1 RDMWAAG
8 PASGP
13 SLLGAIYFV
22 IILVVVITAITFVV
36 WRFRRPAWRSQ
47 RMSWWARRNRR
58 IQEAAAANVAAIL
71 EDTKHVRPD
80 APGNH
85 QDDL

>member
-1 RDMWAAG
+1 MWAAG
-8 PASGP
+8 SASGA

-22 IILVVVITAITFVV
+22 VLIVVIVMAITFVV
-36 WRFRRPAWRSQ
+36 WRFRRPSWRTG
-47 RMSWWARRNRR
+47 RVSWWARRSQR

-71 EDTKHVRPD
+71 EDAKYVRPD
-80 APGNH
+80 APGTH